1 MNSLLKH
8 LSDTMEK
15 KVLLYE
21 KFISL
26 LREEWGCIAEY
37 SIDALESIILKK
49 DELVHQLQ
57 GLESD
62 RTRIMKKVAKEL
74 KIYHSNLTMKKLLNI
89 QKKLLQLMA

>member
-15 KVLLYE
+15 KILLYE

-26 LREEWGCIAEY
+26 LREEWSCIAEY

-49 DELVHQLQ
+49 DELVCQLQ
-57 GLESD
+57 VLE
-62 RTRIMKKVAKEL
+62 
-74 KIYHSNLTMKKLLNI
+74 
-89 QKKLLQLMA
+89 

>member
-26 LREEWGCIAEY
+26 LREEWSCIAEY

-49 DELVHQLQ
+49 DE
-57 GLESD
+57 
-62 RTRIMKKVAKEL
+62 
-74 KIYHSNLTMKKLLNI
+74 
-89 QKKLLQLMA
+89 